1 MHVEDFLSVRPWSF
15 LCCVTVS
22 VFADKSLNFTV
33 RLVAGGRAG
42 AFATSH
48 YAWCVGHAFSVRIA
62 PRFIRSLWWTVEK
75 VCHYFGTEKVR
86 QKTVVFSVYFHFSK
100 MNDCIRYF
108 FTLLCPLLCE
118 RAPPHPKWA
127 RYLIGYCAPL
137 RVNKCAIMKPGSHDK
152 CAIKKIIAHLVYGTF
167 V

>member
-1 MHVEDFLSVRPWSF
+1 MHVEDFLSVRLWSF
-15 LCCVTVS
+15 LRCVTVS

-42 AFATSH
+42 AFATSD

-86 QKTVVFSVYFHFSK
+86 QKTSLLHLLP
-100 MNDCIRYF
+100 F
-108 FTLLCPLLCE
+108 FENERLYTLLLYVTMPVAMQA
-118 RAPPHPKWA
+118 RAATPKMST
-127 RYLIGYCAPL
+127 ISF
-137 RVNKCAIMKPGSHDK
+137 I
-152 CAIKKIIAHLVYGTF
+152 
-167 V
+167 